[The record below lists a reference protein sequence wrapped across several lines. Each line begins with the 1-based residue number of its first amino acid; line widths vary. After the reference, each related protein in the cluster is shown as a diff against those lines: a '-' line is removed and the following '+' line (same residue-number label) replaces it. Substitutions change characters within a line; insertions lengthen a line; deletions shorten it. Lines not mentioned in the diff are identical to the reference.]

1 MRSILALALLMVL
14 DGCALFR
21 PQLPFKLG
29 QVTVTAEIPRAY
41 DRAAVAYDLANSLG
55 AALDKCREGPIDPAN
70 FAELNVVVV
79 AFQSPDLPP
88 SFLIGVPTE
97 IVCRISTCHPSTGQ
111 NLSELTVIS
120 RYILPNGRGF
130 ICGTEMSRHDKDQT
144 RRWLAHQWPEEV
156 IKVLR

>member
-55 AALDKCREGPIDPAN
+55 AALDKCREGPIDPAD
-70 FAELNVVVV
+70 FTEISVEIV
-79 AFQSPDLPP
+79 AFKPPHEVLSFFIGTPVEMVCHVNFHDPDHARDGRL
-88 SFLIGVPTE
+88 
-97 IVCRISTCHPSTGQ
+97 
-111 NLSELTVIS
+111 LTAIS

-130 ICGTEMSRHDKDQT
+130 LCGTET
-144 RRWLAHQWPEEV
+144 
-156 IKVLR
+156 